1 MTAPKL
7 FAMFNSLT
15 TSVAAGAGAAAAAAG
30 ARPTVP
36 AGTIVSPGDG
46 VIIKPAAAATSTSTT
61 MPGGTS
67 APGGVTLGQAAQVAG
82 TAAAEEA
89 SEEAAEAA
97 SGETAEAT
105 PEQPAETSAA
115 PNEADHEKAQQGN
128 VNVVA
133 DSGLAVGAQDLY
145 TTNPTD
151 GQVGECKASEQD
163 NNDFLRSESPNS
175 SVESLQMMD
184 HGLRNAQYQEQA
196 DKIEY
201 ILNPINEWFEDVKSR
216 GNLLVSDPLEA
227 LDQGISNTYPFLDQI
242 TQQDVIQALEQ
253 AGVYEEGG
261 ILDRQ
266 AFDGLVSA
274 LPLPGGLGITRGIF
288 NRAPNNIDDIL
299 RASSGSAGF
308 STVLSTER
316 AQKWQR
322 YLERRGINFEIGT
335 PSANLKLFD
344 KGEYLPDG
352 SIRPL
357 EGLFSGGRNGGTIYL
372 PENPSTSAFFEEAF
386 HAQQHLRNDS
396 LTKII
401 NGRKVDAWEYDAK
414 QSLLKYSEKLGLT
427 YDEFIEIERQLQRVL
442 DGTYR
447 SF

>member
-1 MTAPKL
+1 
-7 FAMFNSLT
+7 
-15 TSVAAGAGAAAAAAG
+15 VAGA
-30 ARPTVP
+30 
-36 AGTIVSPGDG
+36 
-46 VIIKPAAAATSTSTT
+46 
-61 MPGGTS
+61 
-67 APGGVTLGQAAQVAG
+67 
-82 TAAAEEA
+82 AAAEEA

-288 NRAPNNIDDIL
+288 NRAPNSN
-299 RASSGSAGF
+299 RSAG
-308 STVLSTER
+308 
-316 AQKWQR
+316 AMA
-322 YLERRGINFEIGT
+322 RR
-335 PSANLKLFD
+335 
-344 KGEYLPDG
+344 EYQAAPYHG
-352 SIRPL
+352 
-357 EGLFSGGRNGGTIYL
+357 
-372 PENPSTSAFFEEAF
+372 
-386 HAQQHLRNDS
+386 
-396 LTKII
+396 
-401 NGRKVDAWEYDAK
+401 KVDNAVKSRAPTNGQDALDMSVQVK
-414 QSLLKYSEKLGLT
+414 DTSPRRIGIDYKAGEFSVFDQTSNGIFHGHVRSWKDLTAQMQNALRRAGMVDKKGNILGGG
-427 YDEFIEIERQLQRVL
+427 Q
-442 DGTYR
+442 
-447 SF
+447 